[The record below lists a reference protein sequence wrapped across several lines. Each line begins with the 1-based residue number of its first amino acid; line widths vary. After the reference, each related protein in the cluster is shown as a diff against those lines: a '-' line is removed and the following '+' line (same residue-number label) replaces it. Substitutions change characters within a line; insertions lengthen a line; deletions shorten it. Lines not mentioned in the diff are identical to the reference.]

1 MVCPSFRPSARDMHS
16 TLFLLVALQKWQLGF
31 WVFLYL
37 VHNLPQL
44 PTHTATSSP
53 L

>member
-1 MVCPSFRPSARDMHS
+1 MGPEGVAQVRWFA
-16 TLFLLVALQKWQLGF
+16 LVVLCGF

-44 PTHTATSSP
+44 HMQLFLIPYSFFVFCC
-53 L
+53 